1 MKPLGWALLLASAAL
16 FMLATVL
23 LLKTITIMVL
33 QLITLLAC
41 AAVGVTMMGWL
52 IKQAWIRIGQ

>member
-1 MKPLGWALLLASAAL
+1 MKPLGWALLLASTTL
-16 FMLATVL
+16 FMLATAL

-41 AAVGVTMMGWL
+41 AAVGAAMMVWM